1 MDASGV
7 FVLVAVVGLAVVF
20 DLTNGFHDA
29 SNSIAAPVATR
40 AMRPEQALAVAGVFS
55 LLGPLL
61 AGTAV
66 ADTVGGLITAGTD
79 DILGILLA
87 ALLAAVSWN
96 LLTWRFGLPS
106 SSSHALVGG
115 LVGAA
120 VVVGGPSAVNRGGFD
135 GWRPF
140 GVVGVLVALA
150 ISPVLGGLAGWLTER
165 SARRALRRAD
175 RGVTGPI
182 RKGQWLTSAAL
193 AFAHGTNDAQK
204 TMGLITLALVAAGT
218 IDSFVV
224 PLWVKVVCAAAMTAG
239 TALGGWRIVR
249 TLGRGIYRIRPLDG
263 LASQGSSTLVI
274 GGAAVLGAPVSTTH
288 VVASSVVGVG
298 AAERFRHVRW
308 PVAREILLAWV
319 LTMPAC
325 AVMAAALAL
334 VEGTIT

>member
-1 MDASGV
+1 VDPT
-7 FVLVAVVGLAVVF
+7 VAVVAVVAMALAF
-20 DLTNGFHDA
+20 DLTNGFHDS
-29 SNSIAAPVATR
+29 SNSLAAPVATR
-40 AMRPEQALAVAGVFS
+40 AMTPRQALAVTTVFT
-55 LLGPLL
+55 LLGPIL

-66 ADTVGGLITAGTD
+66 ADTVGGLVTVGTD

-87 ALLAAVSWN
+87 ALVAAVAWN

-120 VVVGGPSAVNRGGFD
+120 LVVGGTASVNWGGFD
-135 GWRPF
+135 GWRPT

-150 ISPVLGGLAGWLTER
+150 ISPLLGGLAGWLGEVL
-165 SARRALRRAD
+165 ARRALRRAD
-175 RGVTGPI
+175 RRVTGPI
-182 RKGQWLTSAAL
+182 KAGQWGTSAAL

-218 IDSFVV
+218 LPTFVV
-224 PLWVKVVCAAAMTAG
+224 PLWVKVVCAGAMTLG

-263 LASQGSSTLVI
+263 LVSQGTSTLVI
-274 GGAAVLGAPVSTTH
+274 GGAAALGAPVSTTH

-298 AAERFRHVRW
+298 AARRRHHVRW
-308 PVAREILLAWV
+308 PVVREILLAWV
-319 LTMPAC
+319 ITMPGC
-325 AVMAAALAL
+325 AALAAALAL
-334 VEGTIT
+334 VEGVLG